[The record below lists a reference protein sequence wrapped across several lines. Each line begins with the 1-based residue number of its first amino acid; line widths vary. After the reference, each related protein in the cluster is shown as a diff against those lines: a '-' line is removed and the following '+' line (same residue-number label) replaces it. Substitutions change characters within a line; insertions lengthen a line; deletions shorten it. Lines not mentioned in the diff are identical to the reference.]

1 MSVAVLPAEGPGGL
15 RRFWRVPFALYQ
27 NDRNW
32 VAPLRGDYAHLF
44 SPSNPFL
51 KHAAVKPFI
60 AWRDG
65 RPVGTIA
72 YVQDENHIRFHEE
85 KAGFWGFFECADD
98 PEAAAALFASVEEEA
113 RAAGMERLLGP
124 MNPSTNDSCGLLVE
138 GFDSPP
144 VVMMPYNPPRYEAL
158 VEANGHAKAK
168 DLYAYT
174 TPMTGKSLGRLE
186 RIARIAYAKAPITV
200 RPVNLKILEEE
211 LVPVMSI
218 YNEAWEKNWGFVPL
232 TEEEIRDLAKRL
244 KPIIVPE
251 LVQVAFVDG
260 DPAAFIMTLPDANEA
275 LIKIRGRLDP
285 WSLVKLLYWSK
296 RIRGLRLVTLG
307 VKAKYRVMGLDACLY
322 YESLKRGLTM
332 KYDRVEVS
340 WILEDN
346 TIMQKAIRL
355 IDGRKYKTYRIY
367 SKEIG

>member
-1 MSVAVLPAEGPGGL
+1 MRVEIRPAEGKAGL
-15 RRFWRVPFALYQ
+15 KRFWRVAFDIQGADPL
-27 NDRNW
+27 W
-32 VAPLRGDYAHLF
+32 VPPLWDDIKHLF
-44 SPSNPFL
+44 SPANPFL
-51 KHAAVKPFI
+51 KHAVMKPFI

-65 RPVGTIA
+65 RAVGTIA

-98 PEAAAALFASVEEEA
+98 PEAASALFARVEEEA
-113 RAAGMERLLGP
+113 RAAGMGRLLGP
-124 MNPSTNDSCGLLVE
+124 MNPSTNDTCGLLVE
-138 GFDSPP
+138 GFDTPP
-144 VVMMPYNPPRYEAL
+144 VVMMPYNPPRYADL
-158 VEANGHAKAK
+158 VEANGYAKAK

-186 RIARIAYAKAPITV
+186 RIARIAYGKAPITV
-200 RPVNLKILEEE
+200 RPVNLKKLEEE

-218 YNEAWEKNWGFVPL
+218 YNEAWVKNWGFVPL

-244 KPIIVPE
+244 KPIIVPD

-260 DPAAFIMTLPDANEA
+260 DAAAFIMTLPDANEA

-285 WSLVKLLYWSK
+285 WSLAKLLYYSK
-296 RIRGLRLVTLG
+296 KIRGLRLVTLG

-346 TIMQKAIRL
+346 LIMQKAVKL
-355 IDGRKYKTYRIY
+355 LDGRQYKTYRIY